1 MFSTL
6 KFKVKAVRFKT
17 HVVMVSNTS
26 VNLRVKTREQ
36 RLVVGFTVISLC
48 GCTESISTFRQ
59 TTKTKQNCNTV
70 RCLFVSLETDHANT
84 VCISTVHTHT
94 NISCVVLVFKSVRHT
109 YCMTCSRACRAPPC
123 CCELSAHPGRRRPLP
138 PAHSVAG

>member
-17 HVVMVSNTS
+17 HVVTVSNTS
-26 VNLRVKTREQ
+26 VNLGVKTREQ

-70 RCLFVSLETDHANT
+70 RYCLSGKRPRKYCMYIYSIYTHKHQLCCVSLQ
-84 VCISTVHTHT
+84 VCETHT
-94 NISCVVLVFKSVRHT
+94 L
-109 YCMTCSRACRAPPC
+109 YDM
-123 CCELSAHPGRRRPLP
+123 
-138 PAHSVAG
+138 